1 MRFLLQL
8 LVNGLAV
15 YATAA
20 ILPGV
25 EVGGF
30 WQAIIVALILGLLN
44 ALVRPILLILT
55 IPITIFSLGLFIL
68 VINAAIIML
77 ADVLLDSFTVSTFW
91 WALLFSVILSV
102 MNSILDKLVF
112 ADDNSRS

>member
-8 LVNGLAV
+8 IVNGLAV

-25 EVGGF
+25 DVTSF
-30 WQAIIVALILGLLN
+30 WQAIIVALILGFLN

-55 IPITIFSLGLFIL
+55 IPITIFTLGLFIL

-77 ADVLLDSFTVSTFW
+77 ADTLLSSFAVSSFW
-91 WALLFSVILSV
+91 WALLFSVILSFV
-102 MNSILDKLVF
+102 NSVLDKVVF
-112 ADDNSRS
+112 SEERR

>member
-20 ILPGV
+20 VLPGV
-25 EVGGF
+25 DVGSY
-30 WQAIIVALILGLLN
+30 WQAIIVALILGFLN

-55 IPITIFSLGLFIL
+55 IPITIFTLGLFVL
-68 VINAAIIML
+68 VINAAMIML
-77 ADVLLDSFTVSTFW
+77 ADTLLDSFVVSNFW
-91 WALLFSVILSV
+91 WALLFSIILSFV
-102 MNSILDKLVF
+102 NSVLDKLVF
-112 ADDNSRS
+112 EDKKR

>member
-1 MRFLLQL
+1 MKFLLQL

-25 EVGGF
+25 DVGSF
-30 WQAIIVALILGLLN
+30 WQAIIVALILGFLN

-55 IPITIFSLGLFIL
+55 IPITIFTLGLFIL

-77 ADVLLDSFTVSTFW
+77 ADTLLASFVVSGFW
-91 WALLFSVILSV
+91 WALLFSIILSL
-102 MNSILDKLVF
+102 MNSVLDKIVF
-112 ADDNSRS
+112 AEERK